1 MAFCNG
7 VKSIMIIAIDGPAGS
22 GKSTTARLLAK
33 KLDFIYLDTGA
44 MYRAVT
50 LFFLDNK
57 IDLTNSD
64 EVSSGLNK
72 INLKIENRSSSFNVF
87 VQNTNVN
94 NLIRD
99 ELINKNVSNVSEI
112 YSVRKK
118 MVDIQREF
126 SSNKDIVIEGRD
138 IGSHVFPNAD
148 YKFYIEADIS
158 VRASRRMKDLS
169 NANKSLDDMC
179 KLLLE
184 RDKIDSNR
192 NISPLIKPKDAYVVD
207 TTSLSIE
214 EQVIK
219 LFNIITNN

>member
-1 MAFCNG
+1 
-7 VKSIMIIAIDGPAGS
+7 MIIAIDGPAGS

-64 EVSSGLNK
+64 EVSSALNK
-72 INLKIENRSSSFNVF
+72 MNLKIENRSSSFNVF

-94 NLIRD
+94 NLIRN
-99 ELINKNVSNVSEI
+99 EVINKNVSNVSEI

-118 MVDIQREF
+118 MVEIQREF

-148 YKFYIEADIS
+148 YKFYIEADIN

-169 NANKSLDDMC
+169 NANKSIDDMC

-214 EQVIK
+214 EQVTK

>member
-1 MAFCNG
+1 
-7 VKSIMIIAIDGPAGS
+7 MIIAIDGPAGS

-64 EVSSGLNK
+64 EVSSALNK

-118 MVDIQREF
+118 MVEIQREF

-148 YKFYIEADIS
+148 YKFYIEADIN

-169 NANKSLDDMC
+169 NANKSIDDMC

-214 EQVIK
+214 EQVTK

>member
-1 MAFCNG
+1 
-7 VKSIMIIAIDGPAGS
+7 MIIAIDGPAGS

-57 IDLTNSD
+57 IDLTKSD
-64 EVSSGLNK
+64 EVSSALNK

-118 MVDIQREF
+118 MVEIQREF

-138 IGSHVFPNAD
+138 IGSCVFPNAD

-158 VRASRRMKDLS
+158 VRASRRLKDLS

>member
-1 MAFCNG
+1 
-7 VKSIMIIAIDGPAGS
+7 MIIAIDGPAGS

-57 IDLTNSD
+57 IDLTNTD
-64 EVSSGLNK
+64 EVSSALNK

-87 VQNTNVN
+87 VQNANVN

-118 MVDIQREF
+118 MVEIQREF

-148 YKFYIEADIS
+148 YKFYIEADIN

-192 NISPLIKPKDAYVVD
+192 NISPLLKPKDAYVVD

>member
-1 MAFCNG
+1 
-7 VKSIMIIAIDGPAGS
+7 MIIAIDGPAGS

-57 IDLTNSD
+57 IDLINPD
-64 EVSSGLNK
+64 EVSSALNK

-87 VQNTNVN
+87 VQNVNVN

-99 ELINKNVSNVSEI
+99 ELINKNVSKVSEI

-118 MVDIQREF
+118 MVEIQREF

-148 YKFYIEADIS
+148 YKFYIEADIN

-169 NANKSLDDMC
+169 NANKSIDDMC

-192 NISPLIKPKDAYVVD
+192 NISPLIRPKDAYVVD

>member
-1 MAFCNG
+1 
-7 VKSIMIIAIDGPAGS
+7 MIIAIDGPAGS

-64 EVSSGLNK
+64 EVSSALNK

-118 MVDIQREF
+118 MVEIQREF

-148 YKFYIEADIS
+148 YKFYIEADIN

-179 KLLLE
+179 ELLLE

-214 EQVIK
+214 EQVFK

>member
-1 MAFCNG
+1 
-7 VKSIMIIAIDGPAGS
+7 MIIAIDGPAGS

-64 EVSSGLNK
+64 EVSSALNK

-87 VQNTNVN
+87 VQNVNVN
-94 NLIRD
+94 NLIRH

-118 MVDIQREF
+118 MVEIQREF

-148 YKFYIEADIS
+148 YKFYIEADIN

>member
-1 MAFCNG
+1 
-7 VKSIMIIAIDGPAGS
+7 MIIAIDGPAGS

-57 IDLTNSD
+57 IDLTNPD
-64 EVSSGLNK
+64 EVSSALNK

-118 MVDIQREF
+118 MVEIQREF

-148 YKFYIEADIS
+148 YKFFIEADIK

-214 EQVIK
+214 EQVTK

>member
-1 MAFCNG
+1 
-7 VKSIMIIAIDGPAGS
+7 MIIAIDGPAGS

-64 EVSSGLNK
+64 EVSSALNK

-118 MVDIQREF
+118 MVEIQREF

-148 YKFYIEADIS
+148 YKFYIEADIN

-179 KLLLE
+179 ELLLE

>member
-1 MAFCNG
+1 
-7 VKSIMIIAIDGPAGS
+7 MIIAIDGPAGS

-64 EVSSGLNK
+64 EVSSALNK

-87 VQNTNVN
+87 VQNVNVN

-118 MVDIQREF
+118 MVEIQREF

-138 IGSHVFPNAD
+138 IGSCVFPNAD

-158 VRASRRMKDLS
+158 VRASRRLKDLS
-169 NANKSLDDMC
+169 NGNKSLGEMC

-192 NISPLIKPKDAYVVD
+192 DISPLIKPKDAYVVD
-207 TTSLSIE
+207 TTSLTIE

>member
-1 MAFCNG
+1 
-7 VKSIMIIAIDGPAGS
+7 MIIAIDGPAGS

-64 EVSSGLNK
+64 EVSSALNK

-118 MVDIQREF
+118 MVEIQREF

-148 YKFYIEADIS
+148 YKFYIEADIN

-219 LFNIITNN
+219 IFNIITNN

>member
-1 MAFCNG
+1 
-7 VKSIMIIAIDGPAGS
+7 MIIAIDGPAGS
-22 GKSTTARLLAK
+22 GKSTTARLLAE

-64 EVSSGLNK
+64 EVSSALNK

-118 MVDIQREF
+118 MVEIQREF

-169 NANKSLDDMC
+169 NGNKSLDDMC

>member
-1 MAFCNG
+1 
-7 VKSIMIIAIDGPAGS
+7 MIIAIDGPAGS

-57 IDLTNSD
+57 IDLTNPD
-64 EVSSGLNK
+64 EVSSALNK

-87 VQNTNVN
+87 VQNVNVN

-118 MVDIQREF
+118 MVEIQREF

-148 YKFYIEADIS
+148 YKFYIEADIN

>member
-1 MAFCNG
+1 
-7 VKSIMIIAIDGPAGS
+7 MIIAIDGPAGS

-64 EVSSGLNK
+64 EVSSALNK
-72 INLKIENRSSSFNVF
+72 INLKIENQSSSFNVF
-87 VQNTNVN
+87 IQNTNVN

-112 YSVRKK
+112 YIVRKK
-118 MVDIQREF
+118 MVEIQREF

-148 YKFYIEADIS
+148 YKFYIEADIN

>member
-1 MAFCNG
+1 
-7 VKSIMIIAIDGPAGS
+7 MIIAIDGPAGS

-33 KLDFIYLDTGA
+33 KLDYIYLDSGA

-64 EVSSGLNK
+64 EVLSALNK
-72 INLKIENRSSSFNVF
+72 INLKIENQSSSFNVF

-118 MVDIQREF
+118 MVEIQREF

-138 IGSHVFPNAD
+138 IGSCVFPNAD

-158 VRASRRMKDLS
+158 VRASRRLKDLS
-169 NANKSLDDMC
+169 NGNKSLGEMC

-192 NISPLIKPKDAYVVD
+192 DISPLIKPKDAYVVD
-207 TTSLSIE
+207 TTLLTIE

>member
-1 MAFCNG
+1 
-7 VKSIMIIAIDGPAGS
+7 MIIAIDGPAGS

-57 IDLTNSD
+57 IDLTNPD
-64 EVSSGLNK
+64 EVSSALNK

-87 VQNTNVN
+87 VQNANVN

-118 MVDIQREF
+118 MVEIQREF

-148 YKFYIEADIS
+148 YKFFIEADIK

-169 NANKSLDDMC
+169 NANKSIDDMC

-214 EQVIK
+214 EQVTK

>member
-1 MAFCNG
+1 
-7 VKSIMIIAIDGPAGS
+7 MIIAIDGPAGS

-57 IDLTNSD
+57 IDLTNTD
-64 EVSSGLNK
+64 EVSSALNK

-118 MVDIQREF
+118 MVEIQREF

-148 YKFYIEADIS
+148 FKFYIEADIN

-169 NANKSLDDMC
+169 NANTSLGDMC

-207 TTSLSIE
+207 TTSLSVE

>member
-1 MAFCNG
+1 
-7 VKSIMIIAIDGPAGS
+7 MIIAIDGPAGS

-64 EVSSGLNK
+64 EVSSALNK

-118 MVDIQREF
+118 MVEIQREF

-148 YKFYIEADIS
+148 YKFYIEADIN

-169 NANKSLDDMC
+169 NANKSLGDMC

-207 TTSLSIE
+207 TTLLSIE

>member
-1 MAFCNG
+1 
-7 VKSIMIIAIDGPAGS
+7 MIIAIDGPAGS

-33 KLDFIYLDTGA
+33 KLDYIYLDSGA

-64 EVSSGLNK
+64 EVLSALNK
-72 INLKIENRSSSFNVF
+72 INLKIENQSSSFNVF

-118 MVDIQREF
+118 MVEIQREF

-138 IGSHVFPNAD
+138 IGSCVFPNAD

-158 VRASRRMKDLS
+158 VRASRRLKDLS
-169 NANKSLDDMC
+169 NGNKSLDEMC

-192 NISPLIKPKDAYVVD
+192 DISPLIKPKDAYVVD
-207 TTSLSIE
+207 TTLLTIE

>member
-1 MAFCNG
+1 
-7 VKSIMIIAIDGPAGS
+7 MIIAIDGPAGS

-64 EVSSGLNK
+64 DVSSALNK
-72 INLKIENRSSSFNVF
+72 MNLKIENRSSSFNVF

-112 YSVRKK
+112 FSVRKK
-118 MVDIQREF
+118 MVEIQREF

-148 YKFYIEADIS
+148 YKFYIEADIN

-169 NANKSLDDMC
+169 NTNKSLDDMC

-192 NISPLIKPKDAYVVD
+192 NISPLIKPKDSYVVD

>member
-1 MAFCNG
+1 
-7 VKSIMIIAIDGPAGS
+7 MIIAIDGPAGS

-64 EVSSGLNK
+64 EVSSALNK

-87 VQNTNVN
+87 VQNANVN

-118 MVDIQREF
+118 MVEIQREF

-148 YKFYIEADIS
+148 YKFYIEADIN

-169 NANKSLDDMC
+169 NENKSLDDMC

>member
-1 MAFCNG
+1 
-7 VKSIMIIAIDGPAGS
+7 MIIAIDGPAGS

-64 EVSSGLNK
+64 DVSSALNK
-72 INLKIENRSSSFNVF
+72 MNLKIENRSSSFNVF
-87 VQNTNVN
+87 VQNANVN

-118 MVDIQREF
+118 MVEIQREF

-148 YKFYIEADIS
+148 YKFYIEADIN

-192 NISPLIKPKDAYVVD
+192 NISPLLKPKDAYVVD

>member
-1 MAFCNG
+1 
-7 VKSIMIIAIDGPAGS
+7 MIIAIDGPAGS

-57 IDLTNSD
+57 IDLTNTD
-64 EVSSGLNK
+64 EVSSALNK
-72 INLKIENRSSSFNVF
+72 MNLKIENRSSSFNVF
-87 VQNTNVN
+87 VQNANVN

-118 MVDIQREF
+118 MVEIQREF

-148 YKFYIEADIS
+148 YKFYIEADIN

>member
-1 MAFCNG
+1 
-7 VKSIMIIAIDGPAGS
+7 MIIAIDGPAGS

-57 IDLTNSD
+57 IDLANSD
-64 EVSSGLNK
+64 EVSLALNK

-118 MVDIQREF
+118 MVEIQREF

-148 YKFYIEADIS
+148 YKFYIEADIN

-179 KLLLE
+179 ELLLE

>member
-1 MAFCNG
+1 
-7 VKSIMIIAIDGPAGS
+7 MIIAIDGPAGS

-64 EVSSGLNK
+64 DVSSALNK
-72 INLKIENRSSSFNVF
+72 MNLKIENRSSSFNVF

-112 YSVRKK
+112 FSVRKK
-118 MVDIQREF
+118 MVEIQREF

-148 YKFYIEADIS
+148 YKFYIEADIN

-192 NISPLIKPKDAYVVD
+192 NISPLLKPKDAYVVD

>member
-1 MAFCNG
+1 
-7 VKSIMIIAIDGPAGS
+7 MIIAIDGPAGS

-57 IDLTNSD
+57 IDLTNTD
-64 EVSSGLNK
+64 EVSSALNK

-87 VQNTNVN
+87 VQNANVN

-118 MVDIQREF
+118 MVEIQREF

-148 YKFYIEADIS
+148 YKFYIEADIN

>member
-1 MAFCNG
+1 
-7 VKSIMIIAIDGPAGS
+7 MIIAIDGPAGS

-57 IDLTNSD
+57 IDLTNPD
-64 EVSSGLNK
+64 EVSSALNK

-118 MVDIQREF
+118 MVEIQREF

-148 YKFYIEADIS
+148 YKFYIEADIN